1 MNESFF
7 QSPRIQQLTT
17 GVLAVLLLWLG
28 AKFITEVKGFSYVGR
43 DVPAM
48 NVITVSGFGEVYA
61 KANIASVT
69 FSVSEEKKTVSE
81 AQTAVTEKM
90 DKALA
95 AVKALAVEEKDIKTT
110 SYAVY
115 PQYEWIQATPCTQ
128 WSCPPGENKLKGY
141 QVSQTIVVKV
151 RDTDKVGSLLEGL
164 GSAGITTIN
173 GPEFTIDD
181 EDALKTEARE
191 AAIKEAKEKAKLLAK
206 DLGVTLVRVSS
217 FYENADAGY
226 PMPYYGMGG
235 DMAMSARAE
244 AVKAVPSVPT
254 GENKIVSNVSITYE
268 IR

>member
-7 QSPRIQQLTT
+7 NSPRIQQLTT

-48 NVITVSGFGEVYA
+48 NVITVSGLGEVYA
-61 KANIASVT
+61 KADIASVS
-69 FSVSEEKKTVSE
+69 FSVSEEKKTVGE
-81 AQTAVTEKM
+81 AQSIVTEKM
-90 DKALA
+90 DKALE
-95 AVKALAVEEKDIKTT
+95 AVKALGVEEKDIKTAG
-110 SYAVY
+110 YNVY

-128 WSCPPGENKLKGY
+128 WSCPPGKNELKGY

-151 RDTDKVGSLLEGL
+151 RDTDKLGTLLEGL

-181 EDALKTEARE
+181 EDVLKAEARE
-191 AAIKEAKEKAKLLAK
+191 IAIKEAKEKAEKLAD
-206 DLGVTLVRVSS
+206 DLGVRLVRISS
-217 FYENADAGY
+217 FYENSDPGY
-226 PMPYYGMGG
+226 PMPFYGMGG

-244 AVKAVPSVPT
+244 AVKSVPSVPV
-254 GENKIVSNVSITYE
+254 GENKIVSSVSITYE